1 MTVLTISR
9 QSGSDG
15 RRIAEA
21 AAQTLGYHFVHKDTL
36 EQILVQYGFVE
47 FYKDYDAAS
56 NFWDRLDANK
66 TELIHMLNQTVRGL
80 ARHGRVVILGRGSF
94 AVLHGLADVLN
105 VRLQAPLP
113 LRVARVMARE
123 QMANRDEAEA
133 VVVENDRRRAA
144 FVHTFY
150 GVRWDATDLFDLVI
164 DTGKVTPDVATA
176 WLVQAVRALPDPAAS
191 PELSTR
197 GLEEDAIMAAA
208 IAKTFNEPVEA

>member
-1 MTVLTISR
+1 MAVLTLSR

-21 AAQTLGYHFVHKDTL
+21 VAQTLGYHFVHKETL

-56 NFWDRLDANK
+56 SFWDRLDANK
-66 TELIHMLNQTVRGL
+66 TELIKMLNQTIRGL

-113 LRVARVMARE
+113 LRVARLMA
-123 QMANRDEAEA
+123 QAQIASRDEAAA
-133 VVVENDRRRAA
+133 VVAENDRRRAA

-150 GVRWDATDLFDLVI
+150 GVRWDTTDLFDLVI
-164 DTGKVTPDVATA
+164 DTGKVTPDMAAA
-176 WLVQAVRALPDPAAS
+176 WLVQAVRALPDTTAS
-191 PELSTR
+191 PELTTR
-197 GLEEDAIMAAA
+197 GLEEDPIMAAA
-208 IAKTFNEPVEA
+208 IAKTFNETVEA